1 MVDQHNNPDPSGL
14 RPATDAEIGE
24 ALAYALRFRLGKR
37 VHASDDFMAQVAA
50 AWLVEHLR
58 SAGFVIMKGLP
69 IPRHTAGG

>member
-1 MVDQHNNPDPSGL
+1 M
-14 RPATDAEIGE
+14 
-24 ALAYALRFRLGKR
+24 RFRLGKR
-37 VHASDDFMAQVAA
+37 VHASDDFMAQIAA